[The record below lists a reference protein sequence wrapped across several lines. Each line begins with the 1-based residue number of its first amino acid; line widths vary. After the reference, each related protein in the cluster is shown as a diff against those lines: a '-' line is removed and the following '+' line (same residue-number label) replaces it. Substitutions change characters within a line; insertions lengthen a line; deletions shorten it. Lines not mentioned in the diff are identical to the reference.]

1 MAQDQV
7 MLWKISSS
15 FRQAMLRWHQRAR
28 LTALVLILSHFKPRW
43 FVSHKQPLRLVLN
56 ASAALSAT
64 VR

>member
-7 MLWKISSS
+7 MLWTISSS

-28 LTALVLILSHFKPRW
+28 LTALVLILSRFKPRW

-56 ASAALSAT
+56 ASAALLAT